1 VSSPTDGFVPSLGN
15 QLTKKHFSYIP
26 PKWGAKTTILLD
38 HTNILTRK
46 KIKKEYA
53 NKIQQ
58 GKITKEIKKGKKDI
72 HNPGPVIRPNTHT
85 SLGHLNHPRSSKTST
100 TLSVVQSSLRLS
112 PPSYPACTS
121 QAFIPSY
128 ISTVL

>member
-1 VSSPTDGFVPSLGN
+1 MAYPILILQQVPHFSGARMIVRSREFTNRWFSSLAWQPIN
-15 QLTKKHFSYIP
+15 KKHLSYIP

-58 GKITKEIKKGKKDI
+58 GKITKEIKKG
-72 HNPGPVIRPNTHT
+72 R
-85 SLGHLNHPRSSKTST
+85 KTST
-100 TLSVVQSSLRLS
+100 TLVRSSGPTHTPL
-112 PPSYPACTS
+112 
-121 QAFIPSY
+121 
-128 ISTVL
+128 